1 MNNTI
6 FNGSKIINVLFVA
19 LVKKS
24 MQIYINKILSN
35 NYKQ

>member
-1 MNNTI
+1 MNDII
-6 FNGSKIINVLFVA
+6 FNDSKIINELFVA